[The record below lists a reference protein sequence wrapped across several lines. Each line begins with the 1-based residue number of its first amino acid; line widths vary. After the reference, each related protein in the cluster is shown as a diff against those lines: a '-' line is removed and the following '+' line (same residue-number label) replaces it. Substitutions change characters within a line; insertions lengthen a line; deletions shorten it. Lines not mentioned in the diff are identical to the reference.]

1 MINIRHIAKNLLRK
15 QGFGV
20 YQIGSYEFINFEN
33 YLSILL
39 KVDGIVKYLQVGTH
53 DGVMVDPMYG
63 FVVEKWKSI
72 QGLLLEPI
80 PSSFH
85 KLQKNYLKFPTILPV
100 NVAVHNTKNVM
111 EMFTVNTKK
120 AHCYPEH
127 VSGMSSFSKENL
139 TVIGQVAEEDIMSI
153 QVECKTVESIL
164 RQYGLLDINLMIID
178 TEGYDYDILSE
189 LNLGIVNPKIVRFE
203 HGLSSYFGSDQKL
216 LKLSARMNSF
226 GYQVLIDNNDVI
238 LVKTSFLIN
247 ALEKG
252 SEKS

>member
-85 KLQKNYLKFPTILPV
+85 KLQKNYLKFPAILPV

-111 EMFTVNTKK
+111 EMFT
-120 AHCYPEH
+120 
-127 VSGMSSFSKENL
+127 
-139 TVIGQVAEEDIMSI
+139 
-153 QVECKTVESIL
+153 
-164 RQYGLLDINLMIID
+164 R
-178 TEGYDYDILSE
+178 
-189 LNLGIVNPKIVRFE
+189 
-203 HGLSSYFGSDQKL
+203 
-216 LKLSARMNSF
+216 
-226 GYQVLIDNNDVI
+226 
-238 LVKTSFLIN
+238 
-247 ALEKG
+247 
-252 SEKS
+252 